1 MFLMSRQIVISYS
14 QSGPACNTFSTRFR
28 VHNLLK
34 NNFIYVFLIS
44 TCHPDML
51 HEKGQNIICLM
62 FAVIS
67 LYL

>member
-1 MFLMSRQIVISYS
+1 MFLMSRQIVISYN
-14 QSGPACNTFSTRFR
+14 QSGPACNTISTRSI

-34 NNFIYVFLIS
+34 NKSIYLFLIS

-51 HEKGQNIICLM
+51 REKGQNIICLM

-67 LYL
+67 PYL

>member
-1 MFLMSRQIVISYS
+1 MFLMSRQIVISYNRF
-14 QSGPACNTFSTRFR
+14 GPACNTFSTRFI

-34 NNFIYVFLIS
+34 NNFIYISLIS

-51 HEKGQNIICLM
+51 REKGQNIICLM

>member
-1 MFLMSRQIVISYS
+1 MFLMSRQIVISYN
-14 QSGPACNTFSTRFR
+14 QSGPACNTFSTRLR

-34 NNFIYVFLIS
+34 NNFIYLFLIS

-51 HEKGQNIICLM
+51 HKKGQNIICLM

>member
-1 MFLMSRQIVISYS
+1 MFLMSRQIVISYN
-14 QSGPACNTFSTRFR
+14 QYGPACNTFSTRFR

-34 NNFIYVFLIS
+34 NNFIYLFLIS

>member
-1 MFLMSRQIVISYS
+1 MFLMSRQIVMSYN
-14 QSGPACNTFSTRFR
+14 QSGPVCNTFSTRFSI
-28 VHNLLK
+28 HNLLK
-34 NNFIYVFLIS
+34 NKFIYLFLIS

>member
-1 MFLMSRQIVISYS
+1 M
-14 QSGPACNTFSTRFR
+14 
-28 VHNLLK
+28 K
-34 NNFIYVFLIS
+34 NNFIYLFLIS

-51 HEKGQNIICLM
+51 REKGQNIICLM

>member
-1 MFLMSRQIVISYS
+1 MFLMSRQIVISYN

-28 VHNLLK
+28 VHNLLI
-34 NNFIYVFLIS
+34 NNFFYLFLIS

>member
-1 MFLMSRQIVISYS
+1 MFLMSRQIVISYN
-14 QSGPACNTFSTRFR
+14 QSGPACNTFSTRFI

-34 NNFIYVFLIS
+34 NNFIYLFLIS

-51 HEKGQNIICLM
+51 REKGQNIICLM

>member
-1 MFLMSRQIVISYS
+1 MFLMSRQIVMSNN
-14 QSGPACNTFSTRFR
+14 QTGPVCNTFSTRFSI
-28 VHNLLK
+28 HKKLK
-34 NNFIYVFLIS
+34 NKFIYLFLIS

>member
-1 MFLMSRQIVISYS
+1 MFLMSRQIVISYN
-14 QSGPACNTFSTRFR
+14 QSGPACNTFPTRFGI
-28 VHNLLK
+28 HNLLK
-34 NNFIYVFLIS
+34 NNFIYLFLIS

>member
-1 MFLMSRQIVISYS
+1 MFLMSRQIVISYN

-34 NNFIYVFLIS
+34 NNFIYLFLIS

-62 FAVIS
+62 FVFIS